1 MGFMRSRLGS
11 GKRRRWR
18 VSHGFSMVR
27 ALRRSASGRR
37 WSRDSTGRSAR
48 SRLKMTGLKKSSD
61 SERRDTA
68 GLDCAWRRFE
78 SAATMRDSGSLPLPS
93 LLPSGADLS
102 RGPVADEPDRRGVH
116 AAPVLRE
123 SEDGY
128 FSRDTGTHG
137 QSEEDPEAHAADGH
151 PGDLSGSEHQP
162 APIGACGVSVS
173 PERSSDYEAPPGLE
187 RGHHLYP
194 ADSGF
199 CLSGGDSGLV
209 FPVRAVLEA
218 LEQPGDGLLYGGPRR
233 GPATGNSRDLQHGSG
248 MPVHQPGLHCAL
260 AGAGH
265 PNQHGLTWSCLRQHF
280 YGEAL
285 EDCQIRGRVSS
296 RLSND
301 DRISTGTGEI
311 FSVLQRREVP
321 SIAWIPD
328 ALSGPLWRQKRPS
341 VRQRLNRASQV
352 GLQSTISVTHGLE
365 QGAFSP
371 GGRTDLK
378 KEKRSKKERRIRK
391 GESLSSSQ
399 GALALPLI
407 RKNKQLLLKKWSR
420 QWGPPQGVA
429 TPTNRSYH
437 SPTGSPKTTSLLRAV
452 KRSSPGPYCSTS
464 RMG

>member
-1 MGFMRSRLGS
+1 MERL
-11 GKRRRWR
+11 
-18 VSHGFSMVR
+18 
-27 ALRRSASGRR
+27 
-37 WSRDSTGRSAR
+37 AR

-61 SERRDTA
+61 SERRDKA
-68 GLDCAWRRFE
+68 CLDKARRSFE
-78 SAATMRDSGSLPLPS
+78 SPATMRDPGSLPLPS

-102 RGPVADEPDRRGVH
+102 RGPVADEPYRRGVH
-116 AAPVLRE
+116 APPVLRE
-123 SEDGY
+123 PEDGY
-128 FSRDTGTHG
+128 LSRNRGIRG
-137 QSEEDPEAHAADGH
+137 QSEESPEAHAADGH

-162 APIGACGVSVS
+162 AAMGACGVSVS
-173 PERSSDYEAPPGLE
+173 PERSSDYEAQPGLE
-187 RGHHLYP
+187 RGHHLYS
-194 ADSGF
+194 ADSRL
-199 CLSGGDSGLV
+199 CLSGSDTGLV
-209 FPVRAVLEA
+209 FPIRAVLEA
-218 LEQPGDGLLYGGPRR
+218 LEQSGDGLLHGGLRR
-233 GPATGNSRDLQHGSG
+233 GPETGNSRNLQHGSG
-248 MPVHQPGLHCAL
+248 MPVHKLGLHRAL
-260 AGAGH
+260 VGAGH
-265 PNQHGLTWSCLRQHF
+265 PDQHGLTRSCLRQHF

-285 EDCQIRGRVSS
+285 EDGQIRGRVHP

-301 DRISTGTGEI
+301 DRISTGTGKI

-328 ALSGPLWRQKRPS
+328 ALSGPLWRQERPS
-341 VRQRLNRASQV
+341 VRQWLNRASQV
-352 GLQSTISVTHGLE
+352 GVQSTISMTDDLE
-365 QGAFSP
+365 EGAFWP
-371 GGRTDLK
+371 GGWTDLK
-378 KEKRSKKERRIRK
+378 KEKRRKKERRIRK